1 MIVTALARTVVDD
14 DVVEIVEIADVELRS
29 WIELLIVAG
38 IAVGVALL
46 LMLLLELVVKLLS
59 IRHAWAAQLARE
71 TRPSVRLLL
80 LVAAIWVAIDIAA
93 PVTPLSAVVDRVLTL
108 GTIALVAWLVVEA
121 VDFAFAAALI
131 RYPINVEN
139 NRVARRARTQ
149 LEFLQRLSLVVIVIV
164 AVSVALLTFP
174 QMQAV
179 GASLLASAGIASI
192 VAGLAAQSTLAN
204 VFAGFQITFNDAI
217 RVDDIV
223 IVEGEWGRIEEI
235 TLTYV
240 VVRIWDDRRLVV
252 PSTHFTTQAFENWT
266 RTGSELLG
274 SVEFDVDWRV
284 STSGMRERLTEIL
297 DESPLWDKRVS
308 VLQVLDATGG
318 LIRVRILISAG
329 DAGALFDLRA
339 YVREQIVDWVRTV
352 NPAAIPRT
360 RVLMVDTEKRPR
372 DSGDGSANKQL
383 FSGTPEAEQ
392 RAQQMMAPS
401 ADPISPSESAGPAS
415 AAR

>member
-1 MIVTALARTVVDD
+1 MIGTALARTVVDD
-14 DVVEIVEIADVELRS
+14 EVVEIVEIADVELRS

-59 IRHAWAAQLARE
+59 IRHAWASQLARE

-93 PVTPLSAVVDRVLTL
+93 PVTPLSAVVDRVLTI

-284 STSGMRERLTEIL
+284 STSGMRDRLTEIL

-372 DSGDGSANKQL
+372 DSAEGSARKQL